1 MHVALRVTLVSLA
14 AWMFASSARSDEESQ
29 RRYLLSRG
37 DENWAWLRTPHAT
50 SDFFDPIKYP
60 RLTKRREDIF
70 LSIGCETRQYLEFF
84 QNELW
89 GSTGYVDNVSWLQR
103 YMLHAELRLTRY
115 VRLFV
120 LEMACFAAG
129 RRGREVRRVD
139 GNPHYQPKERRVHGD
154 AALDAAD
161 SVDAGEVAVEDRVSE
176 VRSPTKTA
184 VAADMSASGGLGSSS
199 VVGADP
205 PEQALRAMKAR
216 RRQRI
221 NRFKFTPHAT
231 PQRLAVDDPAR
242 MKRAAETIPAQA
254 ARSGSSGTFAARSPD
269 APACAGRETSS
280 IDRLD
285 SSRRSIESG
294 VDPMRTSVAIPA
306 RYRRVI
312 S

>member
-1 MHVALRVTLVSLA
+1 VHVALRVTLVSLA

-294 VDPMRTSVAIPA
+294 VDPLRTSVAIPA

>member
-1 MHVALRVTLVSLA
+1 MRVALRVTLVSLA
-14 AWMFASSARSDEESQ
+14 AWTFASSARLDEESQ

-37 DENWAWLRTPHAT
+37 DENWTWLGTPHAT

-139 GNPHYQPKERRVHGD
+139 GNPHDPSYDPILIMIVPVIAMAIALERYIARD
-154 AALDAAD
+154 L
-161 SVDAGEVAVEDRVSE
+161 
-176 VRSPTKTA
+176 
-184 VAADMSASGGLGSSS
+184 L
-199 VVGADP
+199 VGAV
-205 PEQALRAMKAR
+205 K
-216 RRQRI
+216 
-221 NRFKFTPHAT
+221 
-231 PQRLAVDDPAR
+231 
-242 MKRAAETIPAQA
+242 
-254 ARSGSSGTFAARSPD
+254 G
-269 APACAGRETSS
+269 
-280 IDRLD
+280 
-285 SSRRSIESG
+285 
-294 VDPMRTSVAIPA
+294 
-306 RYRRVI
+306 
-312 S
+312 